1 MLQAKQQ
8 GLVPRCLAVITPG
21 NPTGQVI
28 EQDNQEELIKFAKE
42 HDLAIIADE
51 VYQVS
56 CLGPGH
62 ISGSMVARSESP
74 AGPAIMGCI
83 IVPHFPAEGDMV
95 PPRITQLLLCSAP
108 S

>member
-42 HDLAIIADE
+42 HDLVIIADE

-56 CLGPGH
+56 RVGPGLT
-62 ISGSMVARSESP
+62 SGSVAAQSDST
-74 AGPAIMGCI
+74 AGVWDASLQCPFLLKGTWL
-83 IVPHFPAEGDMV
+83 HSD
-95 PPRITQLLLCSAP
+95 PPSCCTE
-108 S
+108 

>member
-28 EQDNQEELIKFAKE
+28 EQDNQEELI
-42 HDLAIIADE
+42 IADE

-62 ISGSMVARSESP
+62 ISGSVVARSESP